1 MSIVVES
8 RRPNPPIP
16 GQPLVITFT
25 TPQSNEPVPTAKL
38 RSPGANG
45 TADLPVRRTK
55 DGKWEVTVTAT
66 ATGSGVLSLAQG
78 TGLAT
83 EYI

>member
-1 MSIVVES
+1 MSIVVQS

-25 TPQSNEPVPTAKL
+25 TPQSNEPVPMAKL
-38 RSPGANG
+38 RLPPPGG
-45 TADLPVRRTK
+45 STDVPVRRTK

-66 ATGSGVLSLAQG
+66 AHGAGVLTLSQG
-78 TGLAT
+78 TGL
-83 EYI
+83 EFVSV